1 MPYVCVKWGGGNL
14 TYLTNASNTV
24 VLTDIPA
31 HWEHCLLFPVF
42 VFPCFLKM
50 DFVFRISQNSCFPP
64 PSIFFYTHGERCLL
78 LHVFFSIWFL
88 HHLWRT
94 VSVLSRSYF
103 IFDFFCFYRYPRPMK
118 TLSFPPRTLCTPV
131 CVCVCVCLGAR
142 MQTHTY
148 THTHRR
154 A

>member
-1 MPYVCVKWGGGNL
+1 
-14 TYLTNASNTV
+14 
-24 VLTDIPA
+24 
-31 HWEHCLLFPVF
+31 
-42 VFPCFLKM
+42 M

-142 MQTHTY
+142 MHACV
-148 THTHRR
+148 HACMR
-154 A
+154 ACVRECVHACVCVCVCACAVCVCVCCRAPS